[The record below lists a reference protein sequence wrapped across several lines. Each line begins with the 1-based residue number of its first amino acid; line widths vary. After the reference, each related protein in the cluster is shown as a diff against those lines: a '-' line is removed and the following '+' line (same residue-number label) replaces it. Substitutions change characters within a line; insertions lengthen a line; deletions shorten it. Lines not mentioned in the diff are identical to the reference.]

1 LKTSRICIFFVIFLA
16 CSNKEA
22 VETASVDNPYYDR
35 AVQYLEQGKIDSAF
49 IAFDKANDL
58 FTEAN
63 DSLSAAYALIRMAIA
78 LEKENDYFGSQ
89 ETSLD
94 ALNYLNTENVSHHVY
109 LSSNYNALGIATY
122 KLGDF
127 DRALAFY
134 DAAITYSNDSSSH
147 LVYLNNK
154 AKIYHDKKE
163 FDKAISIY
171 EQILKEAKDK
181 REYARILTNLTL
193 SRWRKNPDQNWA
205 SDFLTALQI
214 RQQASD
220 LWGQNSSYAHL
231 ADYYAAKQP
240 DSALFYAHKM
250 YAVAKEIHSADDQI
264 RALYRL
270 VRLGSPD
277 SVQRYFETYTRLSD
291 SVESARAAAR
301 NQFALIRYEV
311 EKNKAENL
319 ALQQENAKRTLQV
332 NRQRTLSAAVSLLA
346 ITFAV
351 GGFYWHRKRKQRL
364 ELEAENRIKA
374 NQLKTSKKVHDVV
387 ANGLYRVMAEVENR
401 RDVDREGI
409 LDRLEDM
416 YEKSRNIS
424 YEAEEITD
432 TQVDFHRHLADL
444 LTSFATDSTKVLIA
458 GNNRDLWK
466 SVPME
471 ARYEIQ
477 HILQELMVNMRK
489 HSQATHTAIRF
500 VRHPDQFAIH
510 YADNGVGLPADFK
523 KGNGLVNTGNRIKN
537 LNGDITFEA
546 GEQGLKIQLTFP
558 LV

>member
-1 LKTSRICIFFVIFLA
+1 MKTSGICILFVIFLA

-22 VETASVDNPYYDR
+22 GEAVPADNPYYDR
-35 AVQYLEQGKIDSAF
+35 AVEYLEEGKIDSAF
-49 IAFDKANDL
+49 IAFDKASDL
-58 FTEAN
+58 FIAAN
-63 DSLSAAYALIRMAIA
+63 DSLNAAYTLIRIAIA

-94 ALNYLNTENVSHHVY
+94 ALNYLNPDNADHHVY
-109 LSSNYNALGIATY
+109 LSSNYNTLGIATY

-134 DAAITYSNDSSSH
+134 DAAINYSNDSSSH

-193 SRWRKNPDQNWA
+193 SRWRKNPDQNRA

-231 ADYYAAKQP
+231 ADYYTTRRP

-250 YAVAKEIHSADDQI
+250 YAVAREINSADDQI

-270 VRLGSPD
+270 IRLGPPD
-277 SVQRYFETYTRLSD
+277 SVQRYFDVYTRLSD
-291 SVESARAAAR
+291 SVESARTAAR

-319 ALQQENAKRTLQV
+319 ALQQENAERVLQV
-332 NRQRTLSAAVSLLA
+332 NRQRMLSATIGLLA
-346 ITFAV
+346 VTLAV
-351 GGFYWHRKRKQRL
+351 GGFYWYRKRKQRL

-374 NQLKTSKKVHDVV
+374 NQLRTSKKVHDVV

-424 YEAEEITD
+424 YEAEEVTD
-432 TQVDFHRHLADL
+432 MQVEFHRHLADL

-458 GNNRDLWK
+458 GNHRDVWK
-466 SVPME
+466 SVSME
-471 ARYEIQ
+471 ARYEVQ

-489 HSQATHTAIRF
+489 HSHATHTAIRF
-500 VRHPDQFAIH
+500 VRHPDRFAIH
-510 YADNGVGLPADFK
+510 YADNGVGLPPDYK
-523 KGNGLVNTGNRIKN
+523 KGNGLINTGNRIKN
-537 LNGDITFEA
+537 LNGDITFET